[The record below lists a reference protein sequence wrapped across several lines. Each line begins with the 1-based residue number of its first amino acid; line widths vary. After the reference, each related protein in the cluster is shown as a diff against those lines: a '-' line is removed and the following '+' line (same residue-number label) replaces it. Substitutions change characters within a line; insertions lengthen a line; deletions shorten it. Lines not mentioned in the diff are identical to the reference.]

1 MSTLATGSPAIRHRI
16 LIVDD
21 DELVI
26 ESFEHVFEEFG
37 SGFTVEK
44 TTDSREAIRLIE
56 NNNYDLIVTDL
67 VMPDVDGIQVL
78 QRAKELQP
86 DTEVILITA
95 YSSYNSAVDAMYFGA
110 SDYIS
115 KPINTGELKS
125 RLTRAISKHD
135 AIVEKKERLVE
146 MERLYYTMAHD
157 FKATILSIK
166 SFSEILSKEYFDR
179 TNDDEGRF
187 LLKRINANVSAME
200 EITEGLL
207 EYSRIGK
214 HEEEWINIDTE
225 AVVNEIADNYS
236 VQFKENDIYFEI
248 RGSLQRVHFYMSGLR
263 SIFTNLIDNAV
274 KYARQDTKSFI
285 HVGSSASENNAY
297 HTFFIEDN
305 GIGIQSENIER
316 IFEIFHRENAEGRG
330 QGHGI
335 GLALVRKTLE
345 TANCTIEAQS
355 NEDQGSVFRFTLPR
369 ELAQST

>member
-1 MSTLATGSPAIRHRI
+1 MSTLATRSPAIKHRI

-26 ESFEHVFEEFG
+26 ESFEHVFQEFG
-37 SGFTVEK
+37 SGFSVEK
-44 TTDSREAIRLIE
+44 TTDSREAIKLIE
-56 NNNYDLIVTDL
+56 SNNYDLIITDL

-78 QRAKELQP
+78 QCAKEIQP

-115 KPINTGELKS
+115 KPINSSELKT

-135 AIVEKKERLVE
+135 ALVEKNEKLLE

-166 SFSEILSKEYFDR
+166 SFSEMLSKEYFDE
-179 TNDDEGRF
+179 TEDNEGRF

-214 HEEEWINIDTE
+214 HEEEWIDIDTE
-225 AVVNEIADNYS
+225 AVIREIGDNYT
-236 VQFKENDIYFEI
+236 VQFKEKDIDFQV
-248 RGSLQRVHFYMSGLR
+248 SSPLPRVRFYMSGMR
-263 SIFTNLIDNAV
+263 SILTNLIDNAV
-274 KYARQDTKSFI
+274 KYARRDVKSYIRIGTF
-285 HVGSSASENNAY
+285 STEQNRY
-297 HTFFIEDN
+297 HGFFVEDN
-305 GIGIQSENIER
+305 GIGIQTESVER
-316 IFEIFHRENAEGRG
+316 IFEIFHREDSEGSG
-330 QGHGI
+330 QGYGI

-345 TANCTIEAQS
+345 TASCTIEAQS
-355 NEDQGSVFRFTLPR
+355 SGNQGTIFHFTLP
-369 ELAQST
+369 STAG

>member
-1 MSTLATGSPAIRHRI
+1 MSTLATRSPAIKHRI
-16 LIVDD
+16 LVVDD

-26 ESFEHVFEEFG
+26 DSFEHVFREFG
-37 SGFTVEK
+37 SGFSVEK

-56 NNNYDLIVTDL
+56 NNSYDLIITDL

-78 QRAKELQP
+78 QRAKEIQP

-115 KPINTGELKS
+115 KPINTSELKK

-135 AIVEKKERLVE
+135 AVIEKNEKLLE

-166 SFSEILSKEYFDR
+166 SFSEILSKEYFDE
-179 TNDDEGRF
+179 TDDKEGRF
-187 LLKRINANVSAME
+187 LLNRINANVSAME

-225 AVVNEIADNYS
+225 AIIREIVDNYS
-236 VQFKENDIYFEI
+236 VQFKERDIAFTVADP
-248 RGSLQRVHFYMSGLR
+248 LPKVHFYISGLR

-274 KYARQDTKSFI
+274 KYARRDTKSYIRIGTYFP
-285 HVGSSASENNAY
+285 EQNTY
-297 HTFFIEDN
+297 HGFYVEDN
-305 GIGIQSENIER
+305 GIGIHSKNIER
-316 IFEIFHRENAEGRG
+316 IFEIFHREESNGGG
-330 QGHGI
+330 QGYGI

-345 TANCTIEAQS
+345 TASCKIEARS
-355 NEDQGSVFRFTLPR
+355 GENRGTIFRFTLPR
-369 ELAQST
+369 ATV

>member
-1 MSTLATGSPAIRHRI
+1 MSTLATGSPAIKHRI

-21 DELVI
+21 DELII
-26 ESFEHVFEEFG
+26 ESFEHVFKEFG

-56 NNNYDLIVTDL
+56 NNNYDLIITDL

-86 DTEVILITA
+86 DAEVILITA

-115 KPINTGELKS
+115 KPINTHELKS

-135 AIVEKKERLVE
+135 AIVEKNERLVE

-157 FKATILSIK
+157 FKSTILSIK
-166 SFSEILSKEYFDR
+166 SFSEILSKEYFER

-225 AVVNEIADNYS
+225 AVVREIVDNYS
-236 VQFKENDIYFEI
+236 VQFKENDIHFEMQKP
-248 RGSLQRVHFYMSGLR
+248 LPRVHFYMSGLR

-274 KYARQDTKSFI
+274 KYARLDTKSYI
-285 HVGSSASENNAY
+285 HVGSSTSGNNAY
-297 HTFFIEDN
+297 HDFFIEDN
-305 GIGIQSENIER
+305 GIGIQSGSIER
-316 IFEIFHRENAEGRG
+316 IFEIFHRENSEGSG

-355 NEDQGSVFRFTLPR
+355 HEDQGTVFRFTLPR
-369 ELAQST
+369 EAYPET